1 MICTKKDEKD
11 INISKLDK
19 SLEGQ
24 GLLEDADD
32 AEYERTLAQQRREA
46 EERERQVLE
55 QAEAERRER
64 ERQEEKERERRLAQ
78 ERIELMKLKSGVI
91 DESES
96 SIKEEHDQ
104 IRELHGFEK
113 VQNFFYHNKVWI
125 IFTIFIIAVAA
136 FILLTLQG
144 VKRLT

>member
-1 MICTKKDEKD
+1 MSKKDEKD

-32 AEYERTLAQQRREA
+32 TEYERTLAQQRREA

-78 ERIELMKLKSGVI
+78 ERIELMKLK
-91 DESES
+91 
-96 SIKEEHDQ
+96 
-104 IRELHGFEK
+104 R
-113 VQNFFYHNKVWI
+113 
-125 IFTIFIIAVAA
+125 
-136 FILLTLQG
+136 
-144 VKRLT
+144 

>member
-1 MICTKKDEKD
+1 MSKKDEKD

-55 QAEAERRER
+55 Q
-64 ERQEEKERERRLAQ
+64 
-78 ERIELMKLKSGVI
+78 KLKDVSVNVRKKRNVNAGLLRSV
-91 DESES
+91 S
-96 SIKEEHDQ
+96 S
-104 IRELHGFEK
+104 L
-113 VQNFFYHNKVWI
+113 
-125 IFTIFIIAVAA
+125 
-136 FILLTLQG
+136 
-144 VKRLT
+144 

>member
-1 MICTKKDEKD
+1 MSKKDEKD

-64 ERQEEKERERRLAQ
+64 EGFAGLSDPEPDDRGVYGYRRRDQCAVEQ
-78 ERIELMKLKSGVI
+78 KSGR
-91 DESES
+91 
-96 SIKEEHDQ
+96 KE
-104 IRELHGFEK
+104 L
-113 VQNFFYHNKVWI
+113 
-125 IFTIFIIAVAA
+125 
-136 FILLTLQG
+136 
-144 VKRLT
+144 

>member
-1 MICTKKDEKD
+1 MSKKDEKD

-55 QAEAERRER
+55 QVSVNVRKKRNVNAGLLR
-64 ERQEEKERERRLAQ
+64 
-78 ERIELMKLKSGVI
+78 SV
-91 DESES
+91 S
-96 SIKEEHDQ
+96 S
-104 IRELHGFEK
+104 L
-113 VQNFFYHNKVWI
+113 
-125 IFTIFIIAVAA
+125 
-136 FILLTLQG
+136 
-144 VKRLT
+144 

>member
-1 MICTKKDEKD
+1 MSKKDEKD

-55 QAEAERRER
+55 QAEAERRE
-64 ERQEEKERERRLAQ
+64 QPGAH
-78 ERIELMKLKSGVI
+78 
-91 DESES
+91 DEA
-96 SIKEEHDQ
+96 DL
-104 IRELHGFEK
+104 RWDAGCG
-113 VQNFFYHNKVWI
+113 
-125 IFTIFIIAVAA
+125 A
-136 FILLTLQG
+136 G
-144 VKRLT
+144 GR

>member
-1 MICTKKDEKD
+1 MSKKDEKD

-55 QAEAERRER
+55 DVSVNVRKKRNVNVGLLR
-64 ERQEEKERERRLAQ
+64 
-78 ERIELMKLKSGVI
+78 SV
-91 DESES
+91 S
-96 SIKEEHDQ
+96 S
-104 IRELHGFEK
+104 L
-113 VQNFFYHNKVWI
+113 
-125 IFTIFIIAVAA
+125 
-136 FILLTLQG
+136 
-144 VKRLT
+144 